1 MSESDIASLIRD
13 AMIVMLKIG
22 GPLMLIGLAVG
33 LVISLIQAITQIN
46 EATLAYVPKVL
57 ALGVA
62 TLLLG
67 PFMFSTLSAYTRLLF
82 DRMITS
88 GLQ

>member
-46 EATLAYVPKVL
+46 
-57 ALGVA
+57 
-62 TLLLG
+62 
-67 PFMFSTLSAYTRLLF
+67 
-82 DRMITS
+82 
-88 GLQ
+88 